1 MIPVDSCLCIDD
13 NFSMLTEIT
22 PTANDDLR
30 AVNEAF
36 LAGRPVDPEVARRV
50 RERGAEIRQ
59 RMLAEQGLL
68 DIGVSLL
75 RQAREA
81 GH

>member
-1 MIPVDSCLCIDD
+1 MKIVTVP
-13 NFSMLTEIT
+13 TELE
-22 PTANDDLR
+22 DKQ
-30 AVNEAF
+30 AVTEAF

-50 RERGAEIRQ
+50 HERADGIRK
-59 RMLAEQGLL
+59 RMIEEYGLQ
-68 DIGVSLL
+68 DIGVPLL